1 MIYFGSLKKIL
12 FGLQCS
18 FNILNARV
26 ILISPF
32 TSGLILLIIGTAGL
46 FINEF
51 IFDWGGVATI
61 IFAAMNVIG
70 LIFLGYAN
78 WAKKGKKS

>member
-1 MIYFGSLKKIL
+1 MKGVSLSIA
-12 FGLQCS
+12 F
-18 FNILNARV
+18 
-26 ILISPF
+26 
-32 TSGLILLIIGTAGL
+32 ILLIIGTAGL
-46 FINEF
+46 LINEF

-78 WAKKGKKS
+78 WAKIGKKS